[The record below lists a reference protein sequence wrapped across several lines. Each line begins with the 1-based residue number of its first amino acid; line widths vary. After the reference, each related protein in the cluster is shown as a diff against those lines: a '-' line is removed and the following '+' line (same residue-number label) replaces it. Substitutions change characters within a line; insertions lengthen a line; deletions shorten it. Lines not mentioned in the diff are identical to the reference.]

1 VDEPAGHSRNPA
13 WERSWIEGA
22 FNDEGEPMTLHPH
35 AVRWRRRVDLR
46 HPRLDGFGEGPTQMG
61 GGSFVQPWEGTNRDI
76 HFTLSSNR
84 INLTS
89 LTSAQPLGSTAV
101 PPKVVNSGTKGVTLQ

>member
-1 VDEPAGHSRNPA
+1 MPPDGSGTHPIRTADDPA
-13 WERSWIEGA
+13 WHGRLPQA
-22 FNDEGEPMTLHPH
+22 F
-35 AVRWRRRVDLR
+35 RRVDLR

-89 LTSAQPLGSTAV
+89 LTSVQPLGSTAV
-101 PPKVVNSGTKGVTLQ
+101 PRRLSTLEQKV